1 MDKEIIVKFDLKEQL
16 TQFDLERLKT
26 CFKMVE
32 MIEKEYNDN
41 CTQIHINIEI

>member
-1 MDKEIIVKFDLKEQL
+1 MDKEIIVKFELKEQL
-16 TQFDLERLKT
+16 TQFDAERLKT